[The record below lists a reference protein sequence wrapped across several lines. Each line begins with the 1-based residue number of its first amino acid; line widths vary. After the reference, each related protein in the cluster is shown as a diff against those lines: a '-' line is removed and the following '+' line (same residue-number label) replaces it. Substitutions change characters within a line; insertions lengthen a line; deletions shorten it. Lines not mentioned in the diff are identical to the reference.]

1 MKRLSIPEVLKSLKG
16 KSQEEKIKILR
27 SNDSRALRSLL
38 FIAFS
43 KKVEVNL
50 PNERPEEIKSEEIPP
65 SNLYLESRKLRIFLK
80 GTGYDHLKEI
90 KRQTIFINILESISV
105 DESELLLQILIDK
118 KLKSDI
124 EYDDVRLSF
133 EGLLSEI
140 KKEEKPKKKEK
151 PVEKIPEPV
160 VEKVEE
166 VKEDS
171 KEEKEVYKNLTEV
184 YEKNKPKKENSKKS
198 KNKKSS
204 KKKSK

>member
-184 YEKNKPKKENSKKS
+184 YEKNKPKKE
-198 KNKKSS
+198 
-204 KKKSK
+204 